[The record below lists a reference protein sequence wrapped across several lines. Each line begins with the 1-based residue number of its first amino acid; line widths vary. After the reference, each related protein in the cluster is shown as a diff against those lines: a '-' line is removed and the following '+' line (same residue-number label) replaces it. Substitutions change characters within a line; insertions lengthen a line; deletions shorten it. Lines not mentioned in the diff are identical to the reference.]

1 LSPCDTILQSGSVYN
16 MYANLLWSGIVRV
29 ALWAASSKLQ
39 PLSSRTFGGD
49 VVRAQMNQRR
59 FFTSLAAEMLTMV
72 DWCVWMLVSSVD
84 QLFEFL
90 AH

>member
-1 LSPCDTILQSGSVYN
+1 
-16 MYANLLWSGIVRV
+16 MYANLLWSGFVRA

-39 PLSSRTFGGD
+39 PLTSRTFGGD

-72 DWCVWMLVSSVD
+72 EWCVGPPLDAPLLVISSVEASCMH
-84 QLFEFL
+84 LL
-90 AH
+90 YLSCVTC